1 MMTLVHYDEAMIH
14 LVQFSLVTSHSNITF
29 LLFRKILDRNWCY
42 NLVNFVQF
50 LKLVMHAS
58 ITNFIYVNQSKIK

>member
-1 MMTLVHYDEAMIH
+1 MMILVHYDEAMIH
-14 LVQFSLVTSHSNITF
+14 LMQFSLVISHCNITF

-50 LKLVMHAS
+50 FKARHACQY
-58 ITNFIYVNQSKIK
+58 NEFHFCEPIKN

>member
-1 MMTLVHYDEAMIH
+1 MMILVHYDEAMIH
-14 LVQFSLVTSHSNITF
+14 LMQFSLVISHCNITF

-58 ITNFIYVNQSKIK
+58 ITNFISVNQSKIH